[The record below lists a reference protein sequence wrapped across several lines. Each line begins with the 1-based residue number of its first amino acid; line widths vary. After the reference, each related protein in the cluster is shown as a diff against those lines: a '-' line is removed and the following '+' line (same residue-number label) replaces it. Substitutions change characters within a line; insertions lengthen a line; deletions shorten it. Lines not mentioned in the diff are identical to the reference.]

1 MGQGRPSIYSQELAD
16 TICERLADGESLR
29 SICRSDDMPGTTT
42 VVRWLTDKETFR
54 AQYAKARE
62 LQADALFDEM
72 LDISDE
78 ASNDWMEKHDK
89 ENVGYSLNGEHIQRS
104 RLRVDTRKWIAARLA
119 PKKYGD
125 KTTTE
130 ISGPDGGAIEVQERS
145 TRDVA
150 KALFMML
157 EQAGKGEGE

>member
-1 MGQGRPSIYSQELAD
+1 MTGRPSIFTQSLAD
-16 TICERLADGESLR
+16 TICDRMADGESLR
-29 SICRSDDMPGTTT
+29 SICRSEDMPGTTT

-130 ISGPDGGAIEVQERS
+130 ISGPDGGAVVVEDKS
-145 TRDVA
+145 ARDIA
-150 KALFMML
+150 KAMFMAVA
-157 EQAGKGEGE
+157 EATKGDAE